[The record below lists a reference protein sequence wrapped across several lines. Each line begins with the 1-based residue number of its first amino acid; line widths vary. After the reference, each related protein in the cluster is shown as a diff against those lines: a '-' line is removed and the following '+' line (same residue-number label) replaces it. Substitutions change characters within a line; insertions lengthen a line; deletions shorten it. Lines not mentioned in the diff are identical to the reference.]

1 MKMIKLLS
9 VTAFAFV
16 FTLTSCQTS
25 TIKVNVKT
33 EADSMSYA
41 LGINIGNSMKQ
52 GEIENINPLI
62 LAKGLQAAL
71 SEKEGVMTNEEAI
84 DFLNSYFTKDRDNKA
99 TANLEAGLKFLEE
112 NAKKEGVIVDTTGIQ
127 YKVLVEG
134 NGPKPIETDIVKV
147 HYHGTRIDGTIF
159 DSTLE
164 KGEPAQFRLNQVI
177 KGWTI
182 GVQKMS
188 VGSKYMFYIPA
199 DLAYGANP
207 RPGGPVKPNDLLIFE
222 VELLDIVKE

>member
-1 MKMIKLLS
+1 
-9 VTAFAFV
+9 
-16 FTLTSCQTS
+16 
-25 TIKVNVKT
+25 
-33 EADSMSYA
+33 MSYA